1 MNINWTKQRK
11 VNTLTSS
18 QRDVKHWA
26 DWTRGFIWGELCALS
41 GRHTEAGRWTTKT
54 LIIIRWRLQ
63 SNWGR
68 SITDCWVQSVNL
80 MRFFKGGGCPAT
92 PTLAPHTCDLK
103 PFKGLRSQRVRGAED
118 GYVDEGWGV
127 GTPAWATHPA
137 FCCYCLTRLLPLN
150 FTRLSPAP
158 QSP

>member
-1 MNINWTKQRK
+1 MP
-11 VNTLTSS
+11 
-18 QRDVKHWA
+18 WA
-26 DWTRGFIWGELCALS
+26 ADT
-41 GRHTEAGRWTTKT
+41 TEAGRWTTKT

-103 PFKGLRSQRVRGAED
+103 PFKGRESQRCG
-118 GYVDEGWGV
+118 GWICRWGLGGWYPSLSDPPGLLLLLFNKTAAPELHTSLTSPPKPLIYSTNTQSKFCLQTLTTWILLDV
-127 GTPAWATHPA
+127 TAGFLGTV
-137 FCCYCLTRLLPLN
+137 PL
-150 FTRLSPAP
+150 RC
-158 QSP
+158 